1 MALVVATLADYN
13 DSDVISELRKKY
25 SAVAVGDDSRNDWMG
40 YLGGTIRRGVCMSLS
55 GGRR

>member
-1 MALVVATLADYN
+1 MVATLADYN

-25 SAVAVGDDSRNDWMG
+25 SVNGVGYESRNDWMG
-40 YLGGTIRRGVCMSLS
+40 YPEGTIRRGVCMSLS